1 MENYLF
7 TLKFTTKQLV
17 RQSKKAEKQE
27 RQEKLKLK
35 KAIEQGNSEGAR
47 IYAQNAIRQKN
58 MALNYLRL
66 SSRVD
71 AIASRVETAVRMTS
85 VTRSM
90 ANIVRAMD
98 QSMKEM
104 NLEKMTQVMDQF
116 EQQFEDMD
124 VQSEYVE
131 KTINQTT
138 ALSTPQ
144 EQVDTLIAQVADENG
159 LELGEQLG
167 QVAKNKQPAIKEKS
181 VDEEHDEL
189 SSRFMKLKN

>member
-1 MENYLF
+1 
-7 TLKFTTKQLV
+7 
-17 RQSKKAEKQE
+17 
-27 RQEKLKLK
+27 
-35 KAIEQGNSEGAR
+35 
-47 IYAQNAIRQKN
+47 

-71 AIASRVETAVRMTS
+71 AIASRVETAVRMKS

-167 QVAKNKQPAIKEKS
+167 QAVKAKPAKEKS